1 MNLGRI
7 IARELAGGEAK
18 IICGNPGSSINSYME
33 WLKWIS
39 YVPSSQESKIKDIKE
54 KEINA
59 LSINGL
65 EELRKY
71 ETERRIEKLFFNY
84 GSVNISKEEYL
95 EVYDYMEQNSIV
107 DLMLSKLSKEEIK
120 AAEHKIRT
128 YKNMSEKEIRRYI
141 VNESQE
147 DNYNE
152 LSMMDAYV
160 LHMVSMMNFNNNM
173 IKLNKKLK
181 VQIEVNDEMRK
192 RSFSK
197 AKSYVK
203 KY

>member
-1 MNLGRI
+1 
-7 IARELAGGEAK
+7 
-18 IICGNPGSSINSYME
+18 
-33 WLKWIS
+33 
-39 YVPSSQESKIKDIKE
+39 
-54 KEINA
+54 
-59 LSINGL
+59 
-65 EELRKY
+65 
-71 ETERRIEKLFFNY
+71 
-84 GSVNISKEEYL
+84 
-95 EVYDYMEQNSIV
+95 
-107 DLMLSKLSKEEIK
+107 
-120 AAEHKIRT
+120 
-128 YKNMSEKEIRRYI
+128 MSEKEIRRYI